1 MVDPVTKVRVP
12 MLSMF
17 QTAKVMEQSL
27 KDRVLSNKKRAQIKQ
42 LMDYDEVK
50 EMFEASE
57 HSLSITGSF
66 VGNDLHES
74 MKSLREYEYEGPAV
88 YSDSDSAENED
99 DLEGE
104 ALQQALKGDPIP
116 GSLGDENC

>member
-1 MVDPVTKVRVP
+1 MDPVTKVKVP
-12 MLSMF
+12 VLSMF

-27 KDRVLSNKKRAQIKQ
+27 KDRVLSDKKRAQIKQ

-57 HSLSITGSF
+57 HSSSIAGSF
-66 VGNDLHES
+66 VANDLVSS
-74 MKSLREYEYEGPAV
+74 MDSLREYEYHGPAV
-88 YSDSDSAENED
+88 YSDSESAGNEN
-99 DLEGE
+99 DLEGK

-116 GSLGDENC
+116 GSLGDENW